1 MDTLVGPIP
10 CVGFF
15 VACSIASIYFRE
27 SNYETPVIVKGTW
40 KQEMAATVIRKT
52 IHRGRVSETQFKISR
67 NCQHFT

>member
-15 VACSIASIYFRE
+15 VACLIASIYFRE

-40 KQEMAATVIRKT
+40 KQGMAATVIRKT

>member
-27 SNYETPVIVKGTW
+27 SNYETPVIILKRNVEVGNGGDNNTKNSS
-40 KQEMAATVIRKT
+40 QRARK
-52 IHRGRVSETQFKISR
+52 
-67 NCQHFT
+67 